1 MSNPSFDLKRLLAS
15 ASKQAASVRSALHQ
29 FFEGLRALVAR
40 FDQEVKRIS
49 LLFHEFLK
57 QQAARARPLAPRTA
71 RAIKERVQAAW
82 GNAFET
88 FLRLKIRIKLSLL
101 VGGLVIVVTIVIS
114 TIALQ
119 IQERELRLQTQVL
132 GTNIVQSLAAVAED
146 NLLLGS
152 YIVLQDYVKN
162 ITKQNIPGLD
172 HLFVIDRSGTVI
184 AHVVSDSI
192 NRQISR
198 DEWDVLA
205 KKDSAYAIESP
216 ASFRFIKTVFVSRRE
231 GNEVKQFLLGAAS
244 VSFSKAVLLAPIEE
258 MKNTILLTSLLV
270 SIVTIVVVTVFSKK
284 AVHIIIVLAEAARR
298 VGMGDL
304 KVTVATRVKDEL
316 GSLAHEFNMMV
327 LQIREKTEMQKFVS
341 KATAQLIAQGKEVT
355 LGGSRRVITAMFTDI
370 RDFTS
375 VSEVKWPEEVVV
387 VLNQYLDLQTKIIHK
402 NGGVVDKFLGDGIMS
417 IFTGE
422 KMVQQAVRAAVE
434 IQCEI
439 AKLNIERTKMADLTL
454 KVGIGIATGVAVMG
468 SIGSQDR
475 MDYTAI
481 GDTVNLAARLCSLA
495 ESDQILVGDSVVSRL
510 NGDYQT
516 QSEGKIAI
524 KGKQERVPVH
534 RIAYSPAA

>member
-1 MSNPSFDLKRLLAS
+1 MSTPSFDPKRILAS
-15 ASKQAASVRSALHQ
+15 ASKLIA
-29 FFEGLRALVAR
+29 
-40 FDQEVKRIS
+40 
-49 LLFHEFLK
+49 
-57 QQAARARPLAPRTA
+57 AARQYVEEAFHHTIPLAKRFGKEITRLTLLLQDSVQQQTTKARPAIRRIART
-71 RAIKERVQAAW
+71 IKENLQAAW
-82 GNAFET
+82 GYAVET
-88 FLRLKIRIKLSLL
+88 FLRLKIRIKLSLI
-101 VGGLVIVVTIVIS
+101 VGGSVIVVTIIIS

-119 IQERELRLQTQVL
+119 IQERELRVQTQVL

-172 HLFVIDRSGTVI
+172 HLFVVDRTGTIV
-184 AHVVSDSI
+184 AHVVPDSM
-192 NRQISR
+192 NKLISLA
-198 DEWDVLA
+198 EWDLLA
-205 KKDSAYAIESP
+205 RTDSARAIESP
-216 ASFRFIKTVFVSRRE
+216 ESFRFIKAVTVSKRE
-231 GNEVKQFLLGAAS
+231 GNETKQILIGAAS
-244 VSFSKAVLLAPIEE
+244 VGFSKAILLAPIEE
-258 MKNTILLTSLLV
+258 LKNTIILTASIV
-270 SIVTIVVVTVFSKK
+270 SIIVIALVAIFSKK
-284 AVHIIIVLAEAARR
+284 AVHIIIVLADAARR

-304 KVTVATRVKDEL
+304 KVSVATRVKDEL

-341 KATAQLIAQGKEVT
+341 RATAQMIAQGKEVT

-370 RDFTS
+370 RNFTS
-375 VSEVKWPEEVVV
+375 VSESKWPEEVVV
-387 VLNQYLDLQTKIIHK
+387 VLNHYLDLQTTIIHQ

-422 KMVQQAVRAAVE
+422 KMVQQAVKAAVD
-434 IQCEI
+434 IQCAV
-439 AKLNIERTKMADLTL
+439 AKLNKERGASGDITL

-481 GDTVNLAARLCSLA
+481 GDTVNLAARLCAIA
-495 ESDQILVGDSVVSRL
+495 EADQILVGDTVVARL
-510 NGDYQT
+510 NGNYKT
-516 QSEGKIAI
+516 RSEGKVAI

-534 RIAYSPAA
+534 RIDYAPVE